1 MLELEEGRQ
10 EGERGGRPAAVR
22 RLRMLSMPCG
32 LTTLVEVEVG
42 VREEEEGGGGEGDRG
57 ASPEPDSPPGLG
69 KFDAWLSMAAAFM
82 SVIVA
87 MAARGP
93 DRSDSQTEWATAV
106 GFALFSLFF

>member
-1 MLELEEGRQ
+1 
-10 EGERGGRPAAVR
+10 
-22 RLRMLSMPCG
+22 MPCG
-32 LTTLVEVEVG
+32 LTTLVELEVG

-93 DRSDSQTEWATAV
+93 VLLLARLTRPKFLAWSFPAWAAQSNRDLVWFVMLSTE
-106 GFALFSLFF
+106 GL